1 MGGKKLKITRD
12 FFTNYVYLESRIKS
26 IKRRL
31 RYFETHPL
39 TTEHGIVKGSM
50 NRFPYTEC
58 HFVVSGVRSKSR
70 EERENAVNQLVT
82 DLKRNECVFEDMKLD
97 IESFLENTEVLTMG
111 EQTVLRLKYV
121 DGFTDEQIGDEL
133 GYDRS
138 TISRKIDKIVK
149 KCDVAHHSQY

>member
-1 MGGKKLKITRD
+1 MSFCCIGGPIKI
-12 FFTNYVYLESRIKS
+12 
-26 IKRRL
+26 
-31 RYFETHPL
+31 
-39 TTEHGIVKGSM
+39 KGG
-50 NRFPYTEC
+50 E
-58 HFVVSGVRSKSR
+58 
-70 EERENAVNQLVT
+70 ENAVNQLVT
-82 DLKRNECVFEDMKLD
+82 DLKRNECVFEDMKPD

-121 DGFTDEQIGDEL
+121 DGFTDEQIGEEL